1 MLMLMLR
8 LRLRLRLSQSAVLMM
23 GMVGWVMGLMLSP
36 MTWLIIRKVV
46 MLVLRLITVDRG

>member
-1 MLMLMLR
+1 MLMLM